1 MKEKKTHAKVE
12 GVDTNEVLQQV
23 VALAQNAQSGEATG
37 LADIVKLQKQMAEM
51 VKAMKVNKSTEKQAT
66 LDMTQPK
73 Q

>member
-1 MKEKKTHAKVE
+1 MKEKNTHTKVE
-12 GVDTNEVLQQV
+12 GMDTNEVLQQV

-66 LDMTQPK
+66 LDTTQPK